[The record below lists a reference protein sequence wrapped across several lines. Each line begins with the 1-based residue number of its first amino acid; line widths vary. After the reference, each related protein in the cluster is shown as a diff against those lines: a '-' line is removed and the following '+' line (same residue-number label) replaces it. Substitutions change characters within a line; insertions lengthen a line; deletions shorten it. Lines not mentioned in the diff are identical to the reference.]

1 MAKIYELEEELKKD
15 SVRKKVKQ
23 LQKVYDTLK
32 LVDSEKIAQD
42 ILYAK
47 RR

>member
-1 MAKIYELEEELKKD
+1 MAKIYEFEEELKKD